1 MKHKVQEKKIVIFG
15 AGKIGRS
22 FIGQLFSRSGFFVV
36 FVDINRELAD
46 NINRAR
52 EYRVVIKKEAGDEV
66 LLIKN
71 VRGIGFDDPERV
83 ICELASAGIA
93 AFCVGQNGLPH
104 LLPVVA
110 KALERRQIL
119 YGNQPLD
126 FIIAENMRNADQFI
140 KEELRKYLPGDYPFE
155 RLVGLVETSIGK
167 MVPIMTQKDL
177 DEDPLQVF
185 AEPYNTLIVSRNG
198 FKNPIPAVD
207 NLAPKDHI
215 KAWVDRKL
223 FIHNL
228 GHASAAYLGY
238 GKHPG
243 AVYLYEV
250 LADRAIAAATR
261 LVMLQSAEILM
272 SLYPGEFTPGQITG
286 HIDDLLRRFSN
297 KALGDTVF
305 RVGCDLYRKL
315 GPGDRLVTPIESAIR
330 MNKPYDL
337 ILDVLLA
344 AISFRATDE
353 HGRSLPSDEAFFKEA
368 EKGTGHVLRNICMLE
383 LTENQFH
390 IQRD

>member
-1 MKHKVQEKKIVIFG
+1 MNPVEKKIVIFG

-22 FIGQLFSRSGFFVV
+22 FIGQLFSRSGFLVV
-36 FVDINRELAD
+36 FVDINRELAE
-46 NINRAR
+46 NLNRKG
-52 EYRVVIKKEAGDEV
+52 EYRVVIRKEEDDEV

-71 VRGIGFDDPERV
+71 IRGIDFYDTELV
-83 ICELASAGIA
+83 IGELASAGIA
-93 AFCVGQNGLPH
+93 AFCVGQNGLPF

-110 KALERRQIL
+110 KALQRRRAL
-119 YGNQPLD
+119 YGNLPLD

-140 KEELRKYLPGDYPFE
+140 EEELRQYLPGDYPFE

-198 FKNPIPAVD
+198 FKNPIPAID
-207 NLAPKDHI
+207 NLAPKENI

-238 GKHPG
+238 RKHPET
-243 AVYLYEV
+243 VYLYEV
-250 LADRAIAAATR
+250 LADRTIAGETR

-272 SLYPGEFTPGQITG
+272 SLYPGEFTPGQITAN
-286 HIDDLLRRFSN
+286 IDDLLYRFSN
-297 KALGDTVF
+297 KALGDTVY

-315 GPGDRLVTPIESAIR
+315 GPGDRLVTPIQAAIR
-330 MNKPYDL
+330 MKKPYDR

-344 AISFRATDE
+344 AISFRAKDE
-353 HGRSLPSDEAFFKEA
+353 QGRFLPSDEAFFKEA
-368 EKGTGHVLRNICMLE
+368 EKGTGQVLKNICMLE
-383 LTENQFH
+383 PPASEITA
-390 IQRD
+390 